1 MNRRVIILIGF
12 LLQMFAVLAV
22 FVPPMML
29 RATGTRAALLTVPV
43 DPRSLLRGDY
53 VVLDYVAGQGL
64 PMDWNG
70 YGNAYT
76 YVVLEKKGETYE
88 RVRFSLELPALE
100 EGQICLRGRPDYR
113 RVTFTDIAQYFVPEG
128 EGRELEQARNT
139 RRLFVD
145 IAADSAC
152 RAVTLGVRLG
162 PEAPLEVD
170 VEEGMMPPI
179 MEPMKRL

>member
-12 LLQMFAVLAV
+12 LLQMLAVLAV

-53 VVLDYVAGQGL
+53 VVLDYAAGQGL

-70 YGNAYT
+70 YGTGYT
-76 YVVLEKKGETYE
+76 YVVLEKKGEVYE
-88 RVRFSLELPALE
+88 RVRFTAELPMLE
-100 EGQICLRGRPDYR
+100 PGQICLRGRPDYR

-128 EGRELEQARNT
+128 EGVELEQARNT
-139 RRLFVD
+139 HRLFVD
-145 IAADSAC
+145 IATDPSC
-152 RAVTLGVRLG
+152 RAVILGVRIG
-162 PEAPLEVD
+162 PEAPLEPI
-170 VEEGMMPPI
+170 EEGLVPPI
-179 MEPMKRL
+179 MEMVEPL